1 MATITGATTDIAGHG
16 IKTTPDKY
24 AALGDLLNAA
34 ASGVNEVGK
43 PDVSELLVE
52 TYGDQGITGFLKLT
66 GAITAAGASDQVEF
80 YEVGRRHKTYA
91 YSSAIS
97 IASNAVNLPA
107 ANLTHTTG
115 GSSVS
120 TPTGDVLQAG
130 DIVMDSVTGVRLILK
145 DYNVTAAGDYTFVR
159 LDGENAS
166 GTNEVDT
173 AAGGTFILLGNMYA
187 QGSDQPSNFDQPEV
201 IRRINSYA
209 IVKDR
214 FQVNGSQA
222 TNIGY
227 VNIGN
232 GDYRWFMYGEQ
243 EARKRFED
251 RREMMLLYGELHDGA
266 SAASTGAGIAGSEGY
281 FAAIKD
287 RGLVAT
293 GANAAPLTLSNFD
306 DIIIELDKQGAPAEY
321 AMYLNRKQDLA
332 IDDMLAAGIAT
343 QVTAGLAGQFGA
355 FNNDADLAVK
365 LGFKSFTRGGY
376 TFHKHDWKL
385 LNDPTLGG
393 ASTKIQGAMCPMTQ
407 VVDPRSG
414 AKAPALE
421 MNYKASNGYSREM
434 EHWVTGGG
442 IMGHTNGDAGKDV
455 MTFHYRS
462 EINLITRA
470 ANQHVLIEG

>member
-1 MATITGATTDIAGHG
+1 MANITGAAVDIAGHG
-16 IKTTPDKY
+16 IKTTPDTY

-91 YSSAIS
+91 YSSGIS
-97 IASNAVNLPA
+97 VASNVINLPE

-120 TPTGDVLQAG
+120 TPTGNVLQAG

-145 DYNVTAAGDYTFVR
+145 DHNVTSADAYTFVR

-166 GTNEVDT
+166 GTAEVDT
-173 AAGGTFILLGNMYA
+173 SNGGTFILLGNMYA
-187 QGSDQPSNFDQPEV
+187 QGSNQPTNFDQPEV

-214 FQVNGSQA
+214 FQVAGSQA

-243 EARKRFED
+243 EARKRFMD
-251 RREMMLLYGELHDGA
+251 KREMTLLFGELNDG
-266 SAASTGAGIAGSEGY
+266 SNDVGIAGSEGY
-281 FAAIKD
+281 ITALEQ
-287 RGLVAT
+287 RGINVT
-293 GANAAPLTLSNFD
+293 NANANPLDSFAEFD
-306 DIIIELDKQGAPAEY
+306 DIILELDKQGAPSEY

-332 IDDMLAAGIAT
+332 IDDMLASGIST
-343 QVTAGLAGQFGA
+343 GVTAGLAGQFGA
-355 FNNDADLAVK
+355 FNNDANMAVK

-385 LNDPTLGG
+385 LNDPTLVG
-393 ASTKIQGAMCPMTQ
+393 ASNKFQGVMCPLTQ
-407 VVDPRSG
+407 VTDARSG
-414 AKAPALE
+414 MKAPALE
-421 MNYKASNGYSREM
+421 MKYKASNGYSREM

-442 IMGHTNGDAGKDV
+442 VLGHNNNGDTGADV
-455 MTFHYRS
+455 ATFHYRS
-462 EINLITRA
+462 EVALLTRA
-470 ANQHVLIEG
+470 ANQHVLIKG

>member
-1 MATITGATTDIAGHG
+1 MATITGAATDIAGHG

-24 AALGDLLNAA
+24 AALGELLNAA
-34 ASGVNEVGK
+34 ADGVNEVGK

-91 YSSAIS
+91 YSSAINVL
-97 IASNAVNLPA
+97 SNEINLPA

-120 TPTGDVLQAG
+120 TPTGNVLQAG

-145 DYNVTAAGDYTFVR
+145 DYDVTASGDYTFVR
-159 LDGENAS
+159 LDGAAAS
-166 GTNEVDT
+166 GTVEVDT
-173 AAGGTFILLGNMYA
+173 GAGGTFILLGNMYA

-201 IRRINSYA
+201 IRRLNSYA

-243 EARKRFED
+243 EARKRFMD
-251 RREMMLLYGELHDGA
+251 KREMTLLFGDLHDAGVVN
-266 SAASTGAGIAGSEGY
+266 AGIAGSEGY
-281 FAAIKD
+281 ITALES
-287 RGLVAT
+287 RGINIT
-293 GANAAPLTLSNFD
+293 NANANPLDSFAEFD
-306 DIIIELDKQGAPAEY
+306 DIILELDKQGAPSEY

-332 IDDMLAAGIAT
+332 IDDMLAGGIAT

-355 FNNDADLAVK
+355 FNNDADMAVK

-385 LNDPTLGG
+385 LNDPTLVG
-393 ASTKIQGAMCPMTQ
+393 ASTKFQGVMCPLTQ
-407 VVDPRSG
+407 VTDARSG
-414 AKAPALE
+414 MKAPALE
-421 MNYKASNGYSREM
+421 MKYKAANGYSREM

-442 IMGHTNGDAGKDV
+442 VMGHTNGDAGKDV

-462 EINLITRA
+462 EVALLTRA
-470 ANQHVLIEG
+470 ANQHVLIKG